1 MALLIKRLMK
11 KLSKNLNK
19 KLKTTRYLTSFYLLK
34 KLLWGYFGLNSR
46 AIFNTFHFN
55 HHLAI

>member
-1 MALLIKRLMK
+1 MALLIKKLMK
-11 KLSKNLNK
+11 NLSKNEQKVENYPLFK
-19 KLKTTRYLTSFYLLK
+19 SFYLLK

-55 HHLAI
+55 QSLAI

>member
-1 MALLIKRLMK
+1 MALLIKKLMK

-34 KLLWGYFGLNSR
+34 KLRLVYFGLNSR
-46 AIFNTFHFN
+46 AIFNTFHYPPF
-55 HHLAI
+55 